1 MKFKE
6 LLSIV
11 EDEPIFAT
19 SLLLSGNVDPV
30 DVRRQLS
37 RWAANGRVN
46 RLRRGLYALAAPY
59 RKVKAHPFVV
69 ANRMVRPSYVSL
81 QSALGFFGL
90 IPESVPVTT
99 SITTGRPGEFSTPL
113 GIFVFRHV
121 RTPLFHHVRTPLF
134 QGFREVEMGDRQPAF
149 VATPEKALLD
159 LLYLEKSSDS
169 EAYLGEL
176 RLEMDDG
183 LDLDEFERLSRSF
196 RSPKVRRAV
205 TGVIQRAAQS
215 AREVDVL

>member
-1 MKFKE
+1 MKFEE

-11 EDEPIFAT
+11 EDEPVFET

-37 RWAANGRVN
+37 RWAGNGRLY
-46 RLRRGLYALAAPY
+46 RLRRGLYALAPPY

-81 QSALGFFGL
+81 QSALAIHGL

-113 GIFVFRHV
+113 GTFVFR
-121 RTPLFHHVRTPLF
+121 HVRTPLF
-134 QGFREVEMGDRQPAF
+134 QGFREFEMDTLQPAF

-159 LLYLEKSSDS
+159 LLYLEKGSDS
-169 EAYLGEL
+169 EAYFAEL
-176 RLEMDDG
+176 RLEIDDG
-183 LDLDEFERLSRSF
+183 FDLEELERFSRIF
-196 RSPKVRRAV
+196 RSGKVRRAV
-205 TGVIQRAAQS
+205 AGVIGRAGENAM
-215 AREVDVL
+215 EVDVL

>member
-1 MKFKE
+1 MKFEE

-11 EDEPIFAT
+11 EDEPVFET

-37 RWAANGRVN
+37 RWAGNGRLY
-46 RLRRGLYALAAPY
+46 RLRRGLYALAPPY

-81 QSALGFFGL
+81 QSAMAIHGL

-113 GIFVFRHV
+113 GTFVFRHV
-121 RTPLFHHVRTPLF
+121 RTPLF
-134 QGFREVEMGDRQPAF
+134 QGFRGFEMDTLQPAF

-159 LLYLEKSSDS
+159 LLYLEKGSDS
-169 EAYLGEL
+169 EAYLAEL
-176 RLEMDDG
+176 RLEIDDG
-183 LDLDEFERLSRSF
+183 FDLEELERFSRIF
-196 RSPKVRRAV
+196 RSGKVRRAV
-205 TGVIQRAAQS
+205 AGVIDRAGENAM
-215 AREVDVL
+215 EVDVL

>member
-1 MKFKE
+1 
-6 LLSIV
+6 V
-11 EDEPIFAT
+11 GRQRPCEPAT
-19 SLLLSGNVDPV
+19 
-30 DVRRQLS
+30 
-37 RWAANGRVN
+37 
-46 RLRRGLYALAAPY
+46 PY

-121 RTPLFHHVRTPLF
+121 RTPLF

-169 EAYLGEL
+169 EAYLSEL

-183 LDLDEFERLSRSF
+183 FDLDEFERLSRSF

>member
-1 MKFKE
+1 MKFEE

-11 EDEPIFAT
+11 EDEPVFET

-37 RWAANGRVN
+37 RWAGNGRLY
-46 RLRRGLYALAAPY
+46 RLRRGLYALAPPY

-81 QSALGFFGL
+81 QSALAIHGL

-113 GIFVFRHV
+113 GTFVFR
-121 RTPLFHHVRTPLF
+121 HVRTPLF
-134 QGFREVEMGDRQPAF
+134 QGFREFEMDTLQPAF

-159 LLYLEKSSDS
+159 LLYLEKGSDS
-169 EAYLGEL
+169 EAYLAEL
-176 RLEMDDG
+176 RLEIDDG
-183 LDLDEFERLSRSF
+183 FDLEELERFSRIF
-196 RSPKVRRAV
+196 RSGKVLRAV
-205 TGVIQRAAQS
+205 AGVIDRAGENAM
-215 AREVDVL
+215 EVDVL

>member
-1 MKFKE
+1 MKFEE

-11 EDEPIFAT
+11 EDEPVFET

-37 RWAANGRVN
+37 RWAGNGRLY
-46 RLRRGLYALAAPY
+46 RLRRGLYALAPPY

-81 QSALGFFGL
+81 QSALAIHGL

-113 GIFVFRHV
+113 GTFVFR
-121 RTPLFHHVRTPLF
+121 HVRTPLF
-134 QGFREVEMGDRQPAF
+134 QGFREFEMDTLQPAF

-159 LLYLEKSSDS
+159 LLYLEKGSDS
-169 EAYLGEL
+169 EAYLAEL
-176 RLEMDDG
+176 RLEIDDG
-183 LDLDEFERLSRSF
+183 FDLEELERFSRIF
-196 RSPKVRRAV
+196 RSGKVRRAV
-205 TGVIQRAAQS
+205 AGVIGRAGENAM
-215 AREVDVL
+215 EVDVL

>member
-1 MKFKE
+1 MKFEE

-11 EDEPIFAT
+11 EDEPVFET

-37 RWAANGRVN
+37 RWAGNGRLY
-46 RLRRGLYALAAPY
+46 RLRRGLYALAPPY

-81 QSALGFFGL
+81 QSALAIHGL

-113 GIFVFRHV
+113 GTFVFR
-121 RTPLFHHVRTPLF
+121 HVRTPLF
-134 QGFREVEMGDRQPAF
+134 QGFREFEMDTLQPAF

-159 LLYLEKSSDS
+159 LLYLEKGSDS
-169 EAYLGEL
+169 EAYLAEL
-176 RLEMDDG
+176 RLEIDDG
-183 LDLDEFERLSRSF
+183 FDLEELERFSRIF
-196 RSPKVRRAV
+196 RSGKVRRAV
-205 TGVIQRAAQS
+205 AGVIDRAGENAM
-215 AREVDVL
+215 EVDVL

>member
-1 MKFKE
+1 MKFEE

-11 EDEPIFAT
+11 EDEPVFET

-99 SITTGRPGEFSTPL
+99 SITTGRPGDFSTPL

-121 RTPLFHHVRTPLF
+121 RTLLF
-134 QGFREVEMGDRQPAF
+134 QGFCEVEMGDRQPAF
-149 VATPEKALLD
+149 VATAEKALLD

-169 EAYLGEL
+169 EAYLSEL

-183 LDLDEFERLSRSF
+183 FDLDAFERLSRSF
-196 RSPKVRRAV
+196 RSPKVQRAV

>member
-1 MKFKE
+1 MKFEK

-11 EDEPIFAT
+11 EDEPVFET

-37 RWAANGRVN
+37 RWAGNGRLY
-46 RLRRGLYALAAPY
+46 RLRRGLYALAPPY

-81 QSALGFFGL
+81 QSALAIHGL

-113 GIFVFRHV
+113 GTFVFR
-121 RTPLFHHVRTPLF
+121 HVRTPLF
-134 QGFREVEMGDRQPAF
+134 QGFREFEMDTLQPAF

-159 LLYLEKSSDS
+159 LLYLEKGSDS
-169 EAYLGEL
+169 EAYLAEL
-176 RLEMDDG
+176 RLEIDDG
-183 LDLDEFERLSRSF
+183 FDLEELERFSRIF
-196 RSPKVRRAV
+196 RSGKVRRAV
-205 TGVIQRAAQS
+205 AGVIGRAGENAM
-215 AREVDVL
+215 EVDVL

>member
-1 MKFKE
+1 MKFEE

-11 EDEPIFAT
+11 EDEPVFET
-19 SLLLSGNVDPV
+19 SLLLSGDVDPV

-37 RWAANGRVN
+37 RWAGNGRLY
-46 RLRRGLYALAAPY
+46 RLRRGLYALAPPY

-81 QSALGFFGL
+81 QSALAIHGL
-90 IPESVPVTT
+90 ILESVPVTT

-113 GIFVFRHV
+113 GTFVFR
-121 RTPLFHHVRTPLF
+121 HVRTPLF
-134 QGFREVEMGDRQPAF
+134 QGFREFEMDTLQPAF

-159 LLYLEKSSDS
+159 LLYLEKGSDS

-176 RLEMDDG
+176 RLEIDDG
-183 LDLDEFERLSRSF
+183 FDLEELERFSRIF
-196 RSPKVRRAV
+196 RSGKVRRAV
-205 TGVIQRAAQS
+205 AGVIDRAGEN

>member
-1 MKFKE
+1 MKFEE

-11 EDEPIFAT
+11 EDEPVFET

-37 RWAANGRVN
+37 RWAGNGRLY
-46 RLRRGLYALAAPY
+46 RLRRGLYALAPPY

-81 QSALGFFGL
+81 QSALAIHGL

-113 GIFVFRHV
+113 GTFVFR
-121 RTPLFHHVRTPLF
+121 HVRTPLF
-134 QGFREVEMGDRQPAF
+134 QGFREFEMDTLQPAF

-159 LLYLEKSSDS
+159 LLYLEKGSDS
-169 EAYLGEL
+169 EAYLAEL
-176 RLEMDDG
+176 RLEINDG
-183 LDLDEFERLSRSF
+183 FDLEELERFSRIF
-196 RSPKVRRAV
+196 RSGKVRRAV
-205 TGVIQRAAQS
+205 AGVIGRAGENAM
-215 AREVDVL
+215 EVDVL

>member
-1 MKFKE
+1 MKFEE

-11 EDEPIFAT
+11 EDEPVFET

-37 RWAANGRVN
+37 RWAGNGRLY
-46 RLRRGLYALAAPY
+46 RLRRGLYALAPPY

-81 QSALGFFGL
+81 QSAMAIHGL

-113 GIFVFRHV
+113 GAFVFR
-121 RTPLFHHVRTPLF
+121 HVRTPLF
-134 QGFREVEMGDRQPAF
+134 QGFREVEMDTLQSAF

-159 LLYLEKSSDS
+159 LLYLEKGSDS
-169 EAYLGEL
+169 EAYLAEL
-176 RLEMDDG
+176 RLEIDDG
-183 LDLDEFERLSRSF
+183 FDLEELERFSRIF
-196 RSPKVRRAV
+196 RSGKVRRAV
-205 TGVIQRAAQS
+205 AGVIDRAGENAM
-215 AREVDVL
+215 EVDVL

>member
-1 MKFKE
+1 MKFEE

-11 EDEPIFAT
+11 EDEPVFET

-37 RWAANGRVN
+37 RWAGNGRLY
-46 RLRRGLYALAAPY
+46 RLRRGLYALAPPY

-81 QSALGFFGL
+81 QSALAIHGL
-90 IPESVPVTT
+90 IPEFVPVTT

-113 GIFVFRHV
+113 GTFVFR
-121 RTPLFHHVRTPLF
+121 HVRTPLF
-134 QGFREVEMGDRQPAF
+134 QGFREVEMDSRQPAF

-159 LLYLEKSSDS
+159 LLYLEKGSDS
-169 EAYLGEL
+169 EANLAEL
-176 RLEMDDG
+176 RLEIDEG
-183 LDLDEFERLSRSF
+183 FDLEELERFSRIF
-196 RSPKVRRAV
+196 RSGKVRRAV
-205 TGVIQRAAQS
+205 AGVIDRAGENAM
-215 AREVDVL
+215 EVDVL

>member
-1 MKFKE
+1 MKFE
-6 LLSIV
+6 DLLSIV
-11 EDEPIFAT
+11 EDEPVFET

-37 RWAANGRVN
+37 RWAGNGRVN
-46 RLRRGLYALAAPY
+46 RLRRGLYALAPPY
-59 RKVKAHPFVV
+59 RKVIAHPFVI

-81 QSALGFFGL
+81 QSALGFHGL

-113 GIFVFRHV
+113 GTFVFR
-121 RTPLFHHVRTPLF
+121 HVRTPLF
-134 QGFREVEMGDRQPAF
+134 QGFREVEMGNRQPAF
-149 VATPEKALLD
+149 VATAEKALLD
-159 LLYLEKSSDS
+159 LLYLEKNSDS
-169 EAYLGEL
+169 EEYLGEL

-183 LDLDEFERLSRSF
+183 FDLDEFERLSRSF

-205 TGVIQRAAQS
+205 TGVIQRTGES

>member
-1 MKFKE
+1 MKFEE

-11 EDEPIFAT
+11 KDEPVFET

-37 RWAANGRVN
+37 RWAGNGRLN

-121 RTPLFHHVRTPLF
+121 RTPLF

-149 VATPEKALLD
+149 VATAEKALLD

-169 EAYLGEL
+169 EAYLSEL

-183 LDLDEFERLSRSF
+183 FDLDAFERLSRSF

>member
-1 MKFKE
+1 MKFEE

-11 EDEPIFAT
+11 EDEPVFET

-37 RWAANGRVN
+37 RWAGNGRLY
-46 RLRRGLYALAAPY
+46 RLRRGLYALAPPY

-81 QSALGFFGL
+81 QSALAIHGL
-90 IPESVPVTT
+90 IPEFVPVTT

-113 GIFVFRHV
+113 GTFVFR
-121 RTPLFHHVRTPLF
+121 HVRTPLF
-134 QGFREVEMGDRQPAF
+134 QGFREVEMDSRQPAF

-159 LLYLEKSSDS
+159 LLYLEKGSDS
-169 EAYLGEL
+169 EANLAEL
-176 RLEMDDG
+176 RLEIDEG
-183 LDLDEFERLSRSF
+183 FDLEELERFSRIF
-196 RSPKVRRAV
+196 RSGKVRRAV
-205 TGVIQRAAQS
+205 AGVIDRAG
-215 AREVDVL
+215 

>member
-1 MKFKE
+1 MKFEE

-11 EDEPIFAT
+11 EDEPVFET
-19 SLLLSGNVDPV
+19 SLLLSGDVDPV

-37 RWAANGRVN
+37 RWAGNGRLY
-46 RLRRGLYALAAPY
+46 RLRRGLYALAPPY

-81 QSALGFFGL
+81 QSAMAIHGL

-113 GIFVFRHV
+113 GAFVFR
-121 RTPLFHHVRTPLF
+121 HVRTPLF
-134 QGFREVEMGDRQPAF
+134 QGFREFEMDTLQPAF

-159 LLYLEKSSDS
+159 LLYLEKGSDS
-169 EAYLGEL
+169 EAYLAEL
-176 RLEMDDG
+176 RLEIDDG
-183 LDLDEFERLSRSF
+183 FDLEELERFSRIF
-196 RSPKVRRAV
+196 RSGKVRRAV
-205 TGVIQRAAQS
+205 AGVIDRAGEN

>member
-1 MKFKE
+1 MKFEE

-11 EDEPIFAT
+11 EDEPVFET
-19 SLLLSGNVDPV
+19 SLLLSGDVDPV

-37 RWAANGRVN
+37 RWAGSGRLY
-46 RLRRGLYALAAPY
+46 RLRRGLYALAPPY

-81 QSALGFFGL
+81 QSALAIHGL

-113 GIFVFRHV
+113 GTFVFR
-121 RTPLFHHVRTPLF
+121 HVRTPLF
-134 QGFREVEMGDRQPAF
+134 QGFREVEMDSRQPAF

-159 LLYLEKSSDS
+159 LLYLEKGSDS
-169 EAYLGEL
+169 EANLAEL
-176 RLEMDDG
+176 RLEIDEG
-183 LDLDEFERLSRSF
+183 FDLEELERFSRIF
-196 RSPKVRRAV
+196 RSGKVRRAV
-205 TGVIQRAAQS
+205 AGVIGRAGENAM
-215 AREVDVL
+215 EVDVL

>member
-1 MKFKE
+1 MKFEE

-11 EDEPIFAT
+11 EDEPVFET

-37 RWAANGRVN
+37 RWAGNGRLY
-46 RLRRGLYALAAPY
+46 RLRRGLYALAPPY

-81 QSALGFFGL
+81 QSALAIHGL

-113 GIFVFRHV
+113 GTFVFR
-121 RTPLFHHVRTPLF
+121 HVRTPLF
-134 QGFREVEMGDRQPAF
+134 QGFREVEMDTLQSAF

-159 LLYLEKSSDS
+159 LLYLEKGSDS
-169 EAYLGEL
+169 EAYLAEL
-176 RLEMDDG
+176 RLEIDDG
-183 LDLDEFERLSRSF
+183 FDLEELERFSRIF
-196 RSPKVRRAV
+196 RSGKVRRAV
-205 TGVIQRAAQS
+205 AGVIGRAGENAM
-215 AREVDVL
+215 EVDVL

>member
-1 MKFKE
+1 MKFEE

-11 EDEPIFAT
+11 EDEPVFET

-30 DVRRQLS
+30 DVRRQIS
-37 RWAANGRVN
+37 RWAGNGRLY
-46 RLRRGLYALAAPY
+46 RLRRGLYALAPPY

-81 QSALGFFGL
+81 QSALAIHGL
-90 IPESVPVTT
+90 ILESVPVTT

-113 GIFVFRHV
+113 GTFVFR
-121 RTPLFHHVRTPLF
+121 HVRTPLF
-134 QGFREVEMGDRQPAF
+134 QGFREVEMDTLQSAF

-159 LLYLEKSSDS
+159 LLYLEKGSDS
-169 EAYLGEL
+169 EAYLAEL
-176 RLEMDDG
+176 RLEIDDG
-183 LDLDEFERLSRSF
+183 FDLEELERFSRIF
-196 RSPKVRRAV
+196 RSGKVRRAV
-205 TGVIQRAAQS
+205 AGVIDRAGEN

>member
-121 RTPLFHHVRTPLF
+121 RTPLF